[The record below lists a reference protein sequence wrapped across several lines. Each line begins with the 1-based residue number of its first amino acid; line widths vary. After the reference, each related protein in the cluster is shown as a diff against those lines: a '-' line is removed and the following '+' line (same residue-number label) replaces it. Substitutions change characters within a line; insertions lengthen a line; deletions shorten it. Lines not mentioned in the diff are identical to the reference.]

1 MLQNKNVLTKQN
13 EENSPTK
20 IYQNKFIFKK
30 FRIIQ
35 KISDGTFG
43 KIYRVVNPQGK
54 YFAMKTE
61 RNDSKFHLLEQEAFN
76 LLEIKGGT
84 GIPKLI
90 SFGKTKNYSLL
101 IEEYLPK
108 SLSDLFLYNRD
119 KLTIRDKCLIAI
131 QLIERIEYL
140 HSKTLVHRDIKPDN
154 FLIGL
159 EDPNLI
165 YLSEFRFCTKFK
177 SSKTGKHIIP
187 GFRGT
192 FTGTLRFSSANAQRG
207 MQQSRRDDLESIGY
221 VILLFFK
228 GKLPWDLG
236 ESTDL
241 TLSEKDVYLKTYK
254 KKKFMQ
260 TNILCKGCPNE
271 LEEYFKYVRS
281 LKFEEDPDYQKM
293 RDFFID
299 IIKKEENTI
308 EENININSLTFTWAK
323 LNENSRSKSKKKN
336 GVKSRLYKKFIKR
349 FENNKLRE
357 KTFETNNSLE
367 KEENFQNIMKASTE
381 FRQKDYSLTQGNQM
395 NNFNNLNK
403 NIQNNTKNILNKKT
417 SLEDKK
423 RINKQKYINS
433 KIIYMTNGQINQ
445 NSNNNNNVNYQ
456 IINKPSLMTKET
468 NKINPN
474 KSANVKRNNYLKIN
488 NTNIPGNNKRNIN
501 NLNIQKKKLNLNIN
515 INNNIINSNNNI
527 SSTNKRHINIAQNIK
542 PMSNNLNNK
551 IIRRTIN
558 NNLKGNLT
566 ATNIENQYKPIF
578 AENKNKILKQNVNYN
593 NIYHNSNS
601 NQKNL
606 QNNYPLNQYQTY
618 SNDKNHI
625 NGNIF
630 NNINDRNILYS

>member
-54 YFAMKTE
+54 NFAMKTE

-260 TNILCKGCPNE
+260 TNMLCKGCPNE

-299 IIKKEENTI
+299 IIKKEENII

-336 GVKSRLYKKFIKR
+336 GVKSRLYRKFIER
-349 FENNKLRE
+349 FKNNKLGE

-381 FRQKDYSLTQGNQM
+381 FRQKDLYSLTQGNQM

-423 RINKQKYINS
+423 RINKQK
-433 KIIYMTNGQINQ
+433 
-445 NSNNNNNVNYQ
+445 
-456 IINKPSLMTKET
+456 
-468 NKINPN
+468 
-474 KSANVKRNNYLKIN
+474 
-488 NTNIPGNNKRNIN
+488 
-501 NLNIQKKKLNLNIN
+501 
-515 INNNIINSNNNI
+515 
-527 SSTNKRHINIAQNIK
+527 
-542 PMSNNLNNK
+542 
-551 IIRRTIN
+551 
-558 NNLKGNLT
+558 
-566 ATNIENQYKPIF
+566 
-578 AENKNKILKQNVNYN
+578 
-593 NIYHNSNS
+593 
-601 NQKNL
+601 
-606 QNNYPLNQYQTY
+606 
-618 SNDKNHI
+618 
-625 NGNIF
+625 
-630 NNINDRNILYS
+630 